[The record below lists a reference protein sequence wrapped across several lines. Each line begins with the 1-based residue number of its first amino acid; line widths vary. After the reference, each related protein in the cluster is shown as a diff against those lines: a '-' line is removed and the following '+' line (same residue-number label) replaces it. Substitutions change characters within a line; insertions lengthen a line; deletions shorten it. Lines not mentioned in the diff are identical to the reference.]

1 MTSSSDLPSFGTPA
15 LRLLLIDDEPE
26 TLRSVG
32 ALLRK
37 MGHDVKT
44 AGNGQE
50 GLKAYDR
57 DGADIILSDVRMPG
71 LDGHG
76 VLRALRERGEDVEF
90 IFITGIGDLQTAVAA
105 LREGA
110 FDFFTKPIRLGEL
123 AASLERTRRYQEMKR
138 AKTRAP
144 MPACNSRAVVPPI

>member
-50 GLKAYDR
+50 GLKA
-57 DGADIILSDVRMPG
+57 
-71 LDGHG
+71 
-76 VLRALRERGEDVEF
+76 
-90 IFITGIGDLQTAVAA
+90 
-105 LREGA
+105 
-110 FDFFTKPIRLGEL
+110 KPIRLGEL

>member
-26 TLRSVG
+26 ILRSVG

-50 GLKAYDR
+50 GLEAYDR
-57 DGADIILSDVRMPG
+57 DGADIILS
-71 LDGHG
+71 
-76 VLRALRERGEDVEF
+76 ERSHAWPRW
-90 IFITGIGDLQTAVAA
+90 TWRPARPT
-105 LREGA
+105 
-110 FDFFTKPIRLGEL
+110 
-123 AASLERTRRYQEMKR
+123 RTR
-138 AKTRAP
+138 
-144 MPACNSRAVVPPI
+144 